1 MQIYEIDKE
10 DFLPIDIEI
19 ENTFSIGLLT
29 GKEFM
34 DAEWLCMEISISGGD
49 DTNIWLEWAENSDSE
64 SQFYMQHT
72 IIPNCFATIAFQ
84 ISEKNFSLHS
94 AFIPPFGALRKGN
107 TNGKPMKK
115 AKAGFIK
122 LKITSETL
130 TRVIINRIFFSNTR
144 PEGMINGQPV
154 IDVFGQRIKGDWKNK
169 TKNEKELIEYLE
181 SELASAENAKY
192 PDGWSAFGGW
202 TGLQRE
208 ATGFFRTEKIDGRWW
223 LIDPEGYAFF
233 SNGVSYSA
241 RAGVFGFTEEYR
253 SLHEYLPEKDSEFAD
268 AWSTA
273 SNIPQYI
280 VRNGAD
286 GAEKMEMFSF
296 GRSNLIRAFGKEWYS
311 AYTKITTA
319 RMRRMGF
326 NTVCVGTND
335 YFDEQTDYFLKESQ
349 IPYVVTFRDF
359 PLTKER
365 IFRDFPDVF
374 SNEYEELC
382 QDFAER
388 SLRKYANDPYL
399 IGYFVT
405 NEPEWLFSG
414 DVNLAEQMLKTDGC
428 VASKVKFTEFL
439 SSRYEDINSLNAAW
453 GTKFKEFIEVLE
465 FAYNC
470 TEFSHFAYEDIC
482 LFEGKLIKQYAEVVS
497 KALYAVDPNH
507 LNLGM
512 RYSWFSQRTTSMDL
526 KNFDVFS
533 INCYRTS
540 PRDFSEQVSKHHDIP
555 VLIGEWH
562 FGAKECGLPAFGLHY
577 TETQE
582 QRAAVCKYYCESAT
596 QDPNIVGIHYF
607 EYNDQPYF
615 GRFDGECYQIGL
627 FDVCHRPY
635 DEVCNAFENFA
646 WRLYPL
652 LLREETMTA
661 EPQSIL
667 K

>member
-1 MQIYEIDKE
+1 MQIYEIGKE
-10 DFLPIDIEI
+10 DFFPLEWDAEKAVS
-19 ENTFSIGLLT
+19 FGLLP
-29 GKEFM
+29 GKKFM
-34 DAEWLCMEISISGGD
+34 NAQWLCMEISISGGD
-49 DTNIWLEWAENSDSE
+49 DSNICLWWSENSSSE
-64 SQFYMQHT
+64 PQFNMEHT
-72 IIPNCFATIAFQ
+72 IIPNCSATIAFQ

-115 AKAGFIK
+115 ADAGFVRVE
-122 LKITSETL
+122 ITSETL
-130 TRVIINRIFFSNTR
+130 TNVVINRIFFTNTR
-144 PEGMINGQPV
+144 PEGRLNGQPV
-154 IDVFGQRIKGDWKNK
+154 VDTFGQRINGDWKNK
-169 TKNEKELIEYLE
+169 TKNEKQLTEYLK
-181 SELASAENAKY
+181 SELASSVNAKY

-202 TGLQRE
+202 TALRRE
-208 ATGFFRTEKIDGRWW
+208 ATGFFRTEKIEGKWW

-233 SNGVSYSA
+233 SNGVCYSS
-241 RAGVFGFTEEYR
+241 RAGVFGFTEEYQN
-253 SLHEYLPEKDSEFAD
+253 LYEYLPGKDSEFAD

-273 SNIPQYI
+273 ANIPQYL
-280 VRNGAD
+280 VRNGFA
-286 GAEKMEMFSF
+286 GAEKLDMFSF

-311 AYTKITTA
+311 AYTKITAA

-335 YFDEQTDYFLKESQ
+335 YLDEQTDCFLKESN
-349 IPYVVTFRDF
+349 IPYVVTFRNF

-374 SNEYEELC
+374 SSEYEELC
-382 QDFAER
+382 QEFAES
-388 SLRKYANDPYL
+388 SLRKYADDPYL

-414 DVNLAEQMLKTDGC
+414 EVNLAEQLLKTDGC
-428 VASKVKFTEFL
+428 VASKLKFTEFL
-439 SSRYEDINSLNAAW
+439 SLRYCDIYSLNTAW
-453 GTKFKEFIEVLE
+453 GTKFKEFTEVLE

-470 TEFSHFAYEDIC
+470 TDFPHSAREDIS
-482 LFEGKLIKQYAEVVS
+482 LFEGELIKQYTEVVS
-497 KALYAVDPNH
+497 RALCAVDPNH

-512 RYSWFSQRTTSMDL
+512 RYSWFSQRTTSIDL

-533 INCYRTS
+533 INCYETS
-540 PRDFSEQVSKHHDIP
+540 PRVFSKQVSKHHDIP

-562 FGAKECGLPAFGLHY
+562 FGAKECGLPAFGIHY
-577 TETQE
+577 TETQA
-582 QRAAVCKYYCESAT
+582 QRAEACKYYCESAT
-596 QDPNIVGIHYF
+596 QDSNIVGIHYF

-635 DEVCNAFENFA
+635 SEVCNAFENFA

-652 LLREETMTA
+652 LLGEETMTA